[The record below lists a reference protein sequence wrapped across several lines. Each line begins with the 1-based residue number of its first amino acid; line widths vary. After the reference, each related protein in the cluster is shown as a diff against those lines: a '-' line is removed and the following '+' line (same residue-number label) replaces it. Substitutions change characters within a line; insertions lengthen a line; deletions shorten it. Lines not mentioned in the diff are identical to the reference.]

1 MTYCVAMRLDAG
13 LVFLSD
19 SRTNAGV
26 DAISTFRKMTVF
38 ERECDRVM
46 VLLTAGNLAI
56 SQAVRQVL
64 TEARGKP
71 RSLWTARDMFEAAT
85 IVGEAVR
92 DVYDRDAAALAKA
105 KIDFNV
111 SIIFGGQIGA
121 ERPRLFNVYAAGNF
135 IEATPE
141 NCYFQIGEAKYGK
154 PIIDRVVSPGL
165 PLDEAAKCAL
175 ISMDSTLKSNI
186 SVGLPLDLLVYEAD
200 SLRVT
205 RFVAIDEENP
215 YFTMIRGTWGKRLR
229 QVFAEIDD
237 PDWETGTSPSYPL
250 RREGH
255 PSAEVEPV
263 RIAPPAA
270 DAPAAPDRAPGP
282 ALEQVSTLQR
292 VAGGS
297 QKSH

>member
-1 MTYCVAMRLDAG
+1 
-13 LVFLSD
+13 
-19 SRTNAGV
+19 
-26 DAISTFRKMTVF
+26 
-38 ERECDRVM
+38 
-46 VLLTAGNLAI
+46 
-56 SQAVRQVL
+56 
-64 TEARGKP
+64 
-71 RSLWTARDMFEAAT
+71 MFEAAT

-200 SLRVT
+200 SLHVT

-282 ALEQVSTLQR
+282 ALEQVSTIQR